1 MKTLYIIRHAKSD
14 WDNPLL
20 SDFDRPLNKR
30 GEKSAP
36 FMGSVLA
43 KAHIQPDLILSSPA
57 VRARMTAIEIAKKVG
72 YKDELIVYDE
82 RLYAADCTAIERV
95 LQSILSTQKTVFLIG
110 HNPGLTEFAQY
121 ISGHSIENIPT
132 CGIVCVTL
140 KEDDWNTIGENS
152 TKFVSFDY
160 PKNHKELKLS

>member
-14 WDNPLL
+14 WSNPLL

-36 FMGSVLA
+36 FMGNVLA
-43 KAHIQPDLILSSPA
+43 KAHIHPDLILSSPA
-57 VRARMTAIEIAKKVG
+57 VRAQMTAIEIAIKVG
-72 YKDELIVYDE
+72 YDSDSIVYNE

-95 LQSILSTQKTVFLIG
+95 LQSISSNHKTVFLIG

-132 CGIVCVTL
+132 CGIVCMTL
-140 KEDDWNTIGENS
+140 KEDDWNSIGKNS
-152 TKFVSFDY
+152 TQFISFDY
-160 PKNHKELKLS
+160 PKKHKEY

>member
-1 MKTLYIIRHAKSD
+1 MKTLYLIRHAKSD
-14 WDNPLL
+14 WNNPLL

-30 GEKSAP
+30 GKKDAP

-43 KAHIQPDLILSSPA
+43 KAHIHPDLILSSPA
-57 VRARMTAIEIAKKVG
+57 VRAQMTAIEIAKKIG
-72 YKDELIVYDE
+72 YDSDSILYHEA
-82 RLYAADCTAIERV
+82 LYAASCDQIQRV
-95 LQSILSTQKTVFLIG
+95 VKSVSSTQKTVFLIG

-140 KEDDWNTIGENS
+140 KEDDWSSIGKNS
-152 TKFVSFDY
+152 TQFISFDY
-160 PKNHKELKLS
+160 PKKHNEP